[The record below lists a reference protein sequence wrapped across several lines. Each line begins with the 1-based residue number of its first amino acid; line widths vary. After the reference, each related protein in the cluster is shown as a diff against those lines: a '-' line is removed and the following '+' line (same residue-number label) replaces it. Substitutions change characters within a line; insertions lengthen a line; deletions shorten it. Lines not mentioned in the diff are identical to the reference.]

1 MTKRQ
6 YLEARIAEVNDTL
19 KSRTLSINHRKS
31 QLRALQIY
39 KLDLEREI
47 AAEMLNREAET

>member
-19 KSRTLSINHRKS
+19 KRRTLSINHRKS

-39 KLDLEREI
+39 SMDLEREI
-47 AAEMLNREAET
+47 ARDKLNNEAEF